1 MKDEKGKRCKAFA
14 VPATVNTKKFNASS
28 HCALRRMGRHIERYK
43 SGDLPKRFILLALGI
58 SNISLFLFIYNM
70 RYIIALVLCCAT
82 VQAQERLDEVIVSD
96 SRIPK
101 SRKNSGKAVVKITAK
116 EIEKNKGISLAQ
128 LLNQYAGVYVSGS
141 QLHPGQNLSYFIR
154 GGNNRQVLVRIDG
167 VVVSDPSQIESEFDL
182 RLLALGNIESIEVVK
197 GASSSLYGSGA
208 ATAVIDITTK
218 NTATEKTSLNI
229 AREWGTQ
236 NTHNEKLGSF
246 SDMQKQY
253 VQLQRSVA
261 KIGLS
266 ASINRFSSD
275 GMSSVVGSEADVV
288 TKENIQFN
296 AKSQYEGPWAWM
308 AFFQRDIIDS
318 DYDDA
323 FSYADAS
330 YNMLSKNN
338 RYGFSP
344 SFTKGNSSVQAHVS
358 WSDTERNFSSNYP
371 INYTSNVF
379 TSELTWRYR
388 ASERL
393 TLLSGGLVQDIRSK
407 NSSIADSFQHD
418 NVALFVSANWQHPK
432 GFALQ
437 VSGRNTVHSNFG
449 AHQTFTINPYYIFS
463 DSPKSYC
470 KLFSSFATSF
480 IAPSQYKMFD
490 PSYGNLNLTPEEN
503 KTHESGIEYVA
514 ENSRITVVGF
524 QRTENNFVDFI
535 FYPDFTGTYYNNDES
550 YKVRGIEVEGNF
562 SIQKLNVQA
571 NYTFTEKVKQE
582 PLRLPKHAANVGLT
596 YAAPKTQWGAHFRYV
611 GSRSDQNYA
620 IFKNEKLAAFSLVD
634 VRVSFPNFIGNATA
648 TLAVTNLFDTQYTEF
663 IGFSALGRNLN
674 IGLQYAF

>member
-1 MKDEKGKRCKAFA
+1 MKYVVA
-14 VPATVNTKKFNASS
+14 
-28 HCALRRMGRHIERYK
+28 M
-43 SGDLPKRFILLALGI
+43 
-58 SNISLFLFIYNM
+58 LF
-70 RYIIALVLCCAT
+70 CCA
-82 VQAQERLDEVIVSD
+82 VAQAQEQLDEVIVSD

-128 LLNQYAGVYVSGS
+128 LLNQYAGIYVSGS

-167 VVVSDPSQIESEFDL
+167 VVVSDPSQIESEFDF
-182 RLLALGNIESIEVVK
+182 RLLALDNIESIEVVK

-208 ATAVIDITTK
+208 ATAVIDIVTK
-218 NTATEKTSLNI
+218 NKATEKTSLSI

-236 NTHNEKLGSF
+236 NTHDQKLGSL

-253 VQLQRSVA
+253 IQLQRSVA

-275 GMSSVVGSEADVV
+275 GMSSVVGTETDAV

-308 AFFQRDIIDS
+308 AFFQRDVIDS

-323 FSYADAS
+323 FAYTDAS
-330 YNMLSKNN
+330 FNLVSKNN
-338 RYGFSP
+338 RYGFGP
-344 SFTKGNSSVQAHVS
+344 SFTKGKSSVQAHLS
-358 WSDTERNFSSNYP
+358 WSDTERNFSSNFP
-371 INYTSNVF
+371 INYTSNLF

-393 TLLSGGLVQDIRSK
+393 TLLTGGLVQDIRSK
-407 NSSIADSFQHD
+407 NSSVADSFQHD
-418 NVALFVSANWQHPK
+418 NVAFFVSLNWQHPK

-437 VSGRNTVHSNFG
+437 LSGRNSVHSTFG

-463 DSPKSYC
+463 VSEISYW
-470 KLFSSFATSF
+470 KLFSSYATSF

-490 PSYGNLNLTPEEN
+490 PSYGNLNLVPEEN
-503 KTHESGIEYVA
+503 KTHESGIEYVTK
-514 ENSRITVVGF
+514 NSRITVVGF

-535 FYPDFTGTYYNNDES
+535 FYPDFTGTYYNNDTS
-550 YKVRGIEVEGNF
+550 YKVQGVEVEGNF

-571 NYTFTEKVKQE
+571 NYTFVEKVKQE
-582 PLRLPKHAANVGLT
+582 PLRLPKHAANLGLAYNT
-596 YAAPKTQWGAHFRYV
+596 SKAQWGVHFRYI
-611 GSRSDQNYA
+611 GTRSDQNFATYM
-620 IFKNEKLAAFSLVD
+620 NEKLTAFGLVD
-634 VRVSFPNFIGNATA
+634 ARVSFPDFIGNATA
-648 TLAVTNLFDTQYTEF
+648 TLAVTNVFDAQYTEF
-663 IGFSALGRNLN
+663 IGYSALGRNIN

>member
-1 MKDEKGKRCKAFA
+1 MK
-14 VPATVNTKKFNASS
+14 
-28 HCALRRMGRHIERYK
+28 
-43 SGDLPKRFILLALGI
+43 FIVAML
-58 SNISLFLFIYNM
+58 
-70 RYIIALVLCCAT
+70 LCCA
-82 VQAQERLDEVIVSD
+82 VAQAQELLDEVIVSD

-116 EIEKNKGISLAQ
+116 EIEKNKGITLAQ
-128 LLNQYAGVYVSGS
+128 LLNQYAGIYVAGS

-182 RLLALGNIESIEVVK
+182 RLLALDNIASIEVVK

-218 NTATEKTSLNI
+218 NTATEKTSLSI

-236 NTHNEKLGSF
+236 NTHDQKLGSF

-253 VQLQRSVA
+253 IQLQQSIA
-261 KIGLS
+261 KIRLS
-266 ASINRFSSD
+266 ASINRFTSD
-275 GMSSVVGSEADVV
+275 GMSSIVGSETDAV

-296 AKSQYEGPWAWM
+296 AKSQYKGPWSWM
-308 AFFQRDIIDS
+308 VFFQRDVIDS

-323 FSYADAS
+323 FTYTDAS
-330 YNMLSKNN
+330 YNLVSKNN
-338 RYGFSP
+338 RYGFAP
-344 SFTKGNSSVQAHVS
+344 SFTKGKSSVQAHVS
-358 WSDTERNFSSNYP
+358 WSDTERNFTSNFP

-388 ASERL
+388 VSERL

-407 NSSIADSFQHD
+407 NTSILDSFQHD

-432 GFALQ
+432 GFAMQ
-437 VSGRNTVHSNFG
+437 VSGRNTVHSTFG
-449 AHQTFTINPYYIFS
+449 SHQTFTINPYYVFS
-463 DSPKSYC
+463 DSETSYW

-490 PSYGNLNLTPEEN
+490 PSYGNLNLVPEEN

-514 ENSRITVVGF
+514 ENSRFTVVGF

-550 YKVRGIEVEGNF
+550 YKVRGIEIEGNF
-562 SIQKLNVQA
+562 SIRNLNVQA

-596 YAAPKTQWGAHFRYV
+596 YAASRTLWGVHFRYV
-611 GSRSDQNYA
+611 GTRSDQNYA
-620 IFKNEKLAAFSLVD
+620 INKIEKLSAFSLMD

-648 TLAVTNLFDTQYTEF
+648 TVAVTNVFDTSYTEF
-663 IGFSALGRNLN
+663 IGYSVLGRNIT